1 MAYDYYEYLKKQRE
15 NDDFTEVT
23 DIVRQKIWG
32 ESIDFEIS
40 QAWLKIEDKIR
51 IRLYYYLR
59 YN

>member
-23 DIVRQKIWG
+23 DIVRKKIWND
-32 ESIDFEIS
+32 SIDFKIS

>member
-1 MAYDYYEYLKKQRE
+1 MPYDYYDYLKKQRE

-23 DIVRQKIWG
+23 DIVRKKIWND
-32 ESIDFEIS
+32 SIDFKIS
-40 QAWLKIEDKIR
+40 QGWLKIEDKIR

>member
-15 NDDFTEVT
+15 NYDFTEVT
-23 DIVRQKIWG
+23 DIVRKKIWND
-32 ESIDFEIS
+32 SIDFKIS
-40 QAWLKIEDKIR
+40 QGWLKIEDKIR